1 VPSSV
6 LDAIKQGIWD
16 YEPRRTDKNEFAS
29 TAAMPGT
36 REKLQI
42 LAARLEQGV
51 PLWHPHDRNEYE
63 DPTNV
68 KLAR

>member
-6 LDAIKQGIWD
+6 LDAIRQGIWD
-16 YEPRRTDKNEFAS
+16 YEPRRTDKNEFPS

-36 REKLQI
+36 KEKLEI

-51 PLWHPHDRNEYE
+51 PLWHPQDRHEYE